1 VKRTLKKRSKVLE
14 AGKRERYDGSDC
26 AQQLTPYA
34 EDSAGYTVVYAPE
47 YLVVEVDGGTLLCR
61 ELMTSKT
68 WSRKF
73 IAVCVAV
80 AVLSVYSMVVLAAP
94 GAKASGELSVSG
106 QVTVNGQKVISG
118 GTLFSD
124 STISTAD
131 QSSASVS
138 IGKLGRVELSANSNL
153 RLTFTDNSI
162 NAMLETGSA
171 HVSTLTGVSVNLT
184 TKDGTVVVDGSKATS
199 FTVNA
204 SRGRTSISTEAGLAQ
219 LRSGGTVKQ
228 IAAGE
233 SAMAGTPNPQ
243 DKDDEG
249 GIHGGALAV
258 LLLAV
263 GGAVAAVIY
272 ATTHNND
279 LNFDGS
285 VTVVSPTK

>member
-1 VKRTLKKRSKVLE
+1 
-14 AGKRERYDGSDC
+14 
-26 AQQLTPYA
+26 
-34 EDSAGYTVVYAPE
+34 
-47 YLVVEVDGGTLLCR
+47 
-61 ELMTSKT
+61 MTSKT

-106 QVTVNGQKVISG
+106 QVTVNGQKAISG

-138 IGKLGRVELSANSNL
+138 IGKVGRVELSPNGNL
-153 RLTFTDNSI
+153 RLTFSDKNV

-171 HVSTLTGVSVNLT
+171 HFSTLAGVSVNLT

-204 SRGRTSISTEAGLAQ
+204 SHGRTSISTESGLAE
-219 LRSGGTVKQ
+219 LRSGSTVKQ
-228 IAAGE
+228 VAAGE
-233 SAMAGTPNPQ
+233 SAMAGLPSPQ
-243 DKDDEG
+243 GGGSDHEG
-249 GIHGGALAV
+249 LSGGALAA
-258 LLLAV
+258 LLLAI
-263 GGAVAAVIY
+263 GGAVAVVIY
-272 ATTHNND
+272 AATHNND
-279 LNFDGS
+279 INFGGS